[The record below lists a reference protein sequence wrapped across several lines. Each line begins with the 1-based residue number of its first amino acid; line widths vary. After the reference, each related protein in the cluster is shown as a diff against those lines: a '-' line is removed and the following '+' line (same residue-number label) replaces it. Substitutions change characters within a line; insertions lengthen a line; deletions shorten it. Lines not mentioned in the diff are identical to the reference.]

1 MMKYLITGG
10 AGFIGGH
17 LTEALLAAGKNVTII
32 DNLSTGSLANLAA
45 VKDHP
50 NLTFIEADVLQ
61 MSNLDEFVAEVDY
74 IYHLAAAVGVELVV
88 HDPIKT
94 IETNIHGTER
104 VLKSAAKFNKK
115 ILVASTSEVYGKS
128 TNEQFSERDDLLIGP
143 SYISRWS
150 YACSKLLDEF
160 FVMAYCQK
168 ANLHGTVVRLFNTV
182 GPRQTGQYGMVV
194 PRFVASA
201 IKGEDITVFGTGEQ
215 SRCFCHV
222 LDTVHALRQLAEKP
236 ESSGKVFNVGSHNKV
251 TILELA
257 QRIVKQLDS
266 SSKIVFIPYEEAY
279 EKGFEDMLHRAPDT
293 TAIKNFIDW
302 EAQRSLEEIIDDVA
316 TYFRKTTG
324 AQ

>member
-1 MMKYLITGG
+1 MKYLITGG

-17 LTEALLAAGKNVTII
+17 LAEALIAKGKQVTIV
-32 DNLSTGSLANLAA
+32 DNLSTGSLNNLNSIIDNPA
-45 VKDHP
+45 
-50 NLTFIEADVLQ
+50 LTFVKGDILSMDGLEALVQ
-61 MSNLDEFVAEVDY
+61 NVDY

-104 VLKSAAKFNKK
+104 ILKVASKFDKR

-128 TNEQFSERDDLLIGP
+128 THEQFSENDDLLIGP
-143 SYISRWS
+143 SSISRWS

-168 ANLHGTVVRLFNTV
+168 AGLKGTVVRLFNTV
-182 GPRQTGQYGMVV
+182 GPRQTGQYGMVI

-201 IKGEDITVFGTGEQ
+201 LKGEDIKVYGTGEQ

-222 LDTVHALRQLAEKP
+222 LDTINALQQLATAP
-236 ESSGKVFNVGSHNKV
+236 DAVGRLFNIGSHNKI
-251 TILELA
+251 TILQLA
-257 QRIVKQLDS
+257 QHIIKQLDS
-266 SSKIVFIPYEEAY
+266 SSKIVFIPYEQAY

-293 TAIKNFIDW
+293 SQIKQYLGW
-302 EAQRSLEEIIDDVA
+302 EAKRSLEQIISDVA
-316 TYFRKTTG
+316 AFFNHR
-324 AQ
+324 